1 MVEDLVLEVVE
12 NSRRLAT
19 DSFGSESL
27 TKHTPSAEK
36 DKKIGV
42 VKLILAYHCYRNL
55 LNFVLR
61 IFYDISSFENEARE
75 RGQTTRMCLYRK
87 KSNISICSG
96 QIN

>member
-36 DKKIGV
+36 RYRCCEINPCLSLLPQFAQFCV
-42 VKLILAYHCYRNL
+42 VYW
-55 LNFVLR
+55 LR
-61 IFYDISSFENEARE
+61 IFHDISSFENEAKQRE
-75 RGQTTRMCLYRK
+75 CDSTEKMK
-87 KSNISICSG
+87 K
-96 QIN
+96 